1 MSEVIRAL
9 RFHACSQPAAIA
21 LEGGGVSLDY
31 RAAARQVDRLAV
43 LLGAAGRLGVLMDNG
58 PAWAVADLAMLAAGV
73 GQVPLPPFFSD
84 SQLSHAIAD
93 AGVDGILTDQ
103 PERVGA
109 LLRGAGT
116 TAGPVVLPGKTV
128 YLFRFSRRST
138 ADFGHA
144 AKLTYT
150 SGTTGQPKGVLLD
163 LAAVEQVALSLMEA
177 SGATPAD
184 RHLSVLPMPTLLE
197 NIGGLYAPL
206 LAGARSILPPLA
218 EVGVGGS
225 SQLDAGRLVQAL
237 HAHRATTTILVPQ
250 MLFAMVHALRAGAP
264 LPTAL
269 RFIAVGGATVS
280 ATLLQQAAAFGLPVF
295 QGYGLSE
302 CASVVA
308 LNTQSANRPGSV
320 GRPLPHVRLR
330 LAADGEIL
338 VGGALFQGYIGQGPA
353 PVDTEGFFPSGDLG
367 HLDDDGYLWLTGRK
381 KNLYITAFGRNVAPE
396 WVEGELAGHY
406 AIAQAALFGDGL
418 PWNTAV
424 IVPRQ
429 MPGRGALSAVAEA
442 VAAANAG
449 LPDYAR
455 VGRWILAEESFTP
468 ANGQLTANGR
478 PRREAIW
485 AAYAS
490 RIEYLYQQE
499 EEIHDVL

>member
-9 RFHACSQPAAIA
+9 RRHARSQPAAIA
-21 LEGGGVSLDY
+21 LAGGGASLDY
-31 RAAARQVDRLAV
+31 RAAASQVDRLAA
-43 LLGAAGRLGVLMDNG
+43 LLGDRTGRLGLLMDNG
-58 PAWAVADLAMLAAGV
+58 PAWAVADLAMLAAGI
-73 GQVPLPPFFSD
+73 GQAPLPPFFSD
-84 SQLSHAIAD
+84 GQLAHAIAD

-109 LLRGAGT
+109 LLRGAA
-116 TAGPVVLPGKTV
+116 TAGPIALPGKTV
-128 YLFRFSRRST
+128 YLFRFSRRSA
-138 ADFGHA
+138 ADPGHA

-150 SGTTGQPKGVLLD
+150 SGTTGQPKGVVLD
-163 LAAVEQVALSLMEA
+163 LAAVERVALSLMEA

-184 RHLSVLPMPTLLE
+184 RHLSVLPLPTLLE
-197 NIGGLYAPL
+197 NVGGLYAPL

-237 HAHRATTTILVPQ
+237 HEHRATTTILAPQ
-250 MLFAMVHALRAGAP
+250 MLFALVHAMRAGAQM
-264 LPTAL
+264 PTAL
-269 RFIAVGGATVS
+269 RFIAVGGGSVPA
-280 ATLLQQAAAFGLPVF
+280 ALLQQAAALGLPVF

-308 LNTQSANRPGSV
+308 LNTSTDNRPGSV
-320 GRPLPHVRLR
+320 GRLLPHARLR
-330 LAADGEIL
+330 FAADGEIL
-338 VGGALFQGYIGQGPA
+338 LGGALFRGYLGHGAA
-353 PVDTEGFFPSGDLG
+353 PVDAEGFFPSGDLG

-396 WVEGELAGHY
+396 WVEGELAGHS
-406 AIAQAALFGDGL
+406 AIAQAALFGEGR

-424 IVPRQ
+424 IVPR
-429 MPGRGALSAVAEA
+429 PGMDAATAVAGA

-455 VGRWILAEESFTP
+455 VGRWILAEAPFTP

-485 AAYAS
+485 AVYAR
-490 RIEYLYQQE
+490 RIESLYQQE